1 MTRHYTDLGI
11 ASDWWNRISYA
22 ARPIRST
29 SQIWV
34 VTRHQYGISALV
46 SQTSFG
52 GETGVTSPNV
62 GCFLRLIVCIWEG
75 NLSVSEDYYEACKRT
90 QFMSEKWQTSAH
102 DGSEIRCRPLL
113 AYLQAI
119 CSSDNCWSS
128 ILSSGGL
135 KSMHETDSCICWM
148 SFVNCPF
155 LPAASGVI
163 EDFMG
168 LA

>member
-1 MTRHYTDLGI
+1 MTSKKRAQNPILMTRHYTDLGI

-62 GCFLRLIVCIWEG
+62 GCFLRLIICIWEG
-75 NLSVSEDYYEACKRT
+75 NLSVSEDYYEASKEHNLWVKIT
-90 QFMSEKWQTSAH
+90 NFSTWWQWKKMQALTGISPGHLFFWQLLIIHLVIRRSKVSAW
-102 DGSEIRCRPLL
+102 DRLL
-113 AYLQAI
+113 YLLNVL
-119 CSSDNCWSS
+119 C
-128 ILSSGGL
+128 
-135 KSMHETDSCICWM
+135 
-148 SFVNCPF
+148 
-155 LPAASGVI
+155 
-163 EDFMG
+163 
-168 LA
+168 